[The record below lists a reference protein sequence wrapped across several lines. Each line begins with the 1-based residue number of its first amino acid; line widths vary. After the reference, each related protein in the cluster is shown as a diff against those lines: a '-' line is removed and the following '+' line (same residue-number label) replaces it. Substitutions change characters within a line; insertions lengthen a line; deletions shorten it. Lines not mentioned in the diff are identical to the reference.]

1 MLDGMQMRI
10 HHYNPFWGISDWLE
24 IPGALILL
32 IVSAPS
38 LLASDLRDSV
48 IGYIISL
55 VIGIYFLQEHIRVAG
70 GFRNAFAERRGVAN
84 TIGIILLFACP
95 LWELIKAFL

>member
-1 MLDGMQMRI
+1 MF
-10 HHYNPFWGISDWLE
+10 HFCVFTDWLE

-38 LLASDLRDSV
+38 LLASTLRGSL

-55 VIGIYFLQEHIRVAG
+55 VIGIYLLQEHIRVAG
-70 GFRNAFAERRGVAN
+70 GFRNAFAERRGVSN
-84 TIGIILLFACP
+84 TIGIILLFVCP
-95 LWELIKAFL
+95 LWELIKLFV